1 MNCVLC
7 SYCEESS
14 SKIEQSFKFQWSTSM
29 YFILSDTFRVK
40 ESRIKEYRG
49 IFFLF
54 GARFSRN
61 KLRKLL
67 IIWIRSDPL
76 NSQMNSFVFRRIS
89 SESPPN
95 HLRESIALWEAPDFF
110 NPALQGVLLVG
121 RCTWS
126 ESLGR
131 AADWE
136 TPDWRS
142 ICLIFNGAPLV
153 EHRLLGTF

>member
-1 MNCVLC
+1 
-7 SYCEESS
+7 
-14 SKIEQSFKFQWSTSM
+14 M

-54 GARFSRN
+54 GSRFSKN

-76 NSQMNSFVFRRIS
+76 KSQMNSFVSGRIS

-95 HLRESIALWEAPDFF
+95 HLRQSIALWEAPDFF
-110 NPALQGVLLVG
+110 NPALQGFY
-121 RCTWS
+121 WS
-126 ESLGR
+126 ADALGR
-131 AADWE
+131 N
-136 TPDWRS
+136 RS
-142 ICLIFNGAPLV
+142 EEPPIEKLPIGDPSA
-153 EHRLLGTF
+153 